1 MDVKFEKSFLQR
13 STDGLIKA
21 HRKMLNIFREMQF
34 KTTMST
40 ISHPLGW
47 LSSKWRI
54 ISVGKEVEKLELSY
68 KADRSVK

>member
-34 KTTMST
+34 KTTMRYNFTPIKMVT
-40 ISHPLGW
+40 I
-47 LSSKWRI
+47 
-54 ISVGKEVEKLELSY
+54 KEGLTMM
-68 KADRSVK
+68 